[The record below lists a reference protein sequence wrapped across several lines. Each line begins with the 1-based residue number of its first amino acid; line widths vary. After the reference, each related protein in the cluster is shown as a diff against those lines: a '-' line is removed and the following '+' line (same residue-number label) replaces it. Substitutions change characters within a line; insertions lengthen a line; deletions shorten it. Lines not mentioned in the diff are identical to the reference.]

1 MPRNLNMSDN
11 LSLVSRWMTAAKY
24 HPATALL
31 FLGSLFGWF
40 IGSFLYP
47 VPQAFVFGGITG
59 PEKWRLFSPIFVH
72 FGLMHFV
79 FNGLWLCLLGARI
92 ERLSGPLHL
101 ILVVL
106 LSAVVSN
113 MGQFVWSGSVNF
125 GGMSGVIYGLLG
137 YIWIRNLLAP
147 HPLITLPKEL
157 ILFMIG
163 WLFVCMTGILDIL
176 LGVGIANAAHAT
188 GLIIGM
194 LLGLVFG
201 AVATIGKRLK

>member
-1 MPRNLNMSDN
+1 M
-11 LSLVSRWMTAAKY
+11 AARL
-24 HPATALL
+24 HPATAVL
-31 FLGSLFGWF
+31 FIGSLFGWF

-47 VPQAFVFGGITG
+47 VPRPFVFGGIGDGET
-59 PEKWRLFSPIFVH
+59 WRLVTPIFVH

-79 FNGLWLCLLGARI
+79 FNGLWLCLLGSRI
-92 ERLSGPLHL
+92 ERLSGSLHL
-101 ILVVL
+101 ILLVL
-106 LSAVVSN
+106 LSALFSN

-157 ILFMIG
+157 ILFMIS
-163 WLFVCMTGILDIL
+163 WLFVCMTGILDVL

-188 GLIIGM
+188 GLVIGM

-201 AVATIGKRLK
+201 AVANIGKRFK

>member
-1 MPRNLNMSDN
+1 MVAELPLIK
-11 LSLVSRWMTAAKY
+11 RWIIAAKY

-31 FLGSLFGWF
+31 FVTSLVGWF

-47 VPQAFVFGGITG
+47 VPQPFVFGGIVG
-59 PEKWRLFSPIFVH
+59 PDKWRLISPIFVH

-79 FNGLWLCLLGARI
+79 FNGLWLCLLGSPI
-92 ERLSGPLHL
+92 ERLSGSLHL

-106 LSAVVSN
+106 LCGLVSN
-113 MGQFVWSGSVNF
+113 MGQFVWTSSVYF

-137 YIWIRNLLAP
+137 YIWMRNLLAP
-147 HPLITLPKEL
+147 DPRIALPREL
-157 ILFMIG
+157 IIFMIG
-163 WLFVCMTGILDIL
+163 WLFFCMTGILDVL

-201 AVATIGKRLK
+201 AVAKMARKTR

>member
-1 MPRNLNMSDN
+1 
-11 LSLVSRWMTAAKY
+11 LVI
-24 HPATALL
+24 
-31 FLGSLFGWF
+31 GSLIGWF

-47 VPQAFVFGGITG
+47 VPQSFVFGGIVG
-59 PEKWRLFSPIFVH
+59 PEKWRLISPIFVH

-92 ERLSGPLHL
+92 ERLSGSLHL
-101 ILVVL
+101 VLVVL
-106 LSAVVSN
+106 LCALVSN
-113 MGQFVWSGSVNF
+113 MGQYVWSSSVYF

-137 YIWIRNLLAP
+137 YIWIRNLMAP
-147 HPLITLPKEL
+147 HPLIALPKEL

-176 LGVGIANAAHAT
+176 LGVGIANAAHAS
-188 GLIIGM
+188 GLMIGM

-201 AVATIGKRLK
+201 VVAQIGKRIK

>member
-1 MPRNLNMSDN
+1 MAGELPLIA
-11 LSLVSRWMTAAKY
+11 RWIIAARY

-31 FLGSLFGWF
+31 FTGSLFGWF
-40 IGSFLYP
+40 IGSFFYS
-47 VPQAFVFGGITG
+47 VPQPFVFGGITG
-59 PEKWRLFSPIFVH
+59 PEKWRLISPIFVH

-79 FNGLWLCLLGARI
+79 FNGLWLCLLGSRI
-92 ERLSGPLHL
+92 ERLSGSLHL

-106 LSAVVSN
+106 LCALVSN
-113 MGQFVWSGSVNF
+113 MGQFVWSGSVYF

-137 YIWIRNLLAP
+137 YIWIRNLMAP
-147 HPLITLPKEL
+147 HPLIALPKEL

-176 LGVGIANAAHAT
+176 LGVGIANAAHAS
-188 GLIIGM
+188 GLMIGM

-201 AVATIGKRLK
+201 FVAQIGKRIK